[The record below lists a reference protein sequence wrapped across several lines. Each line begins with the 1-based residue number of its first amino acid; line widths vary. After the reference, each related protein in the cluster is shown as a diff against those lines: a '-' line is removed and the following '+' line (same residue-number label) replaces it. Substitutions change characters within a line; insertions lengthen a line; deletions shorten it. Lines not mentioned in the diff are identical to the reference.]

1 MSRHSLGV
9 TLAVLFLSACGADP
23 NPSAK
28 KTIDVTPANAHNI
41 VTDTGAKVN
50 AEIEASKDAVDHAL
64 DEQTGTKSP

>member
-1 MSRHSLGV
+1 MSKHSLSV
-9 TLAVLFLSACGADP
+9 AFAVLFLSACGVDS

-41 VTDTGAKVN
+41 VHGTDVKVN
-50 AEIEASKDAVDHAL
+50 AEIEASKDAIDHAL